1 MIRIRTLVMSLAA
14 LVVAGALIGQAASM
28 RAQPT
33 AVATVN
39 VQEVFNNLKEKT
51 SLEAQMQSRTEQLQQ
66 QEQQRRQSI
75 EQLRQDLD
83 VLAPGSDAY
92 QQKEQELQ
100 QKVIDL
106 QVWTQFKQQQMRVE
120 RGLQVE
126 GLYRRTLNTVQRIA
140 QDNGYDLVLFEEQE
154 PDFNYENPQQL
165 LTVIQMRKVL
175 YASDQIS
182 ITDQVIQ
189 RMNNE
194 YEAGSQRS
202 DRCRDTA

>member
-14 LVVAGALIGQAASM
+14 LLVAGALIGQAASM
-28 RAQPT
+28 SAQPS

-51 SLEAQMQSRTEQLQQ
+51 SLEAQMQSRTETLQQ
-66 QEQQRRQSI
+66 QEQQRRKAI
-75 EQLRQDLD
+75 EQLRQDLQ

-92 QQKEQELQ
+92 QKKEQELQ
-100 QKVIDL
+100 QKAIDL
-106 QVWTQFKQQQMRVE
+106 QVWTKFKQQQVRME

-126 GLYRRTLNTVQRIA
+126 GLYRRTLSSVKKIA
-140 QDNGYDLVLFEEQE
+140 QENGYDIVLFDEQS
-154 PDFNYENPQQL
+154 PDFDYENSQQL
-165 LTVIQMRKVL
+165 LTLIQMRKVL
-175 YASDQIS
+175 YASDKVN

-194 YEAGSQRS
+194 YEAGS
-202 DRCRDTA
+202 